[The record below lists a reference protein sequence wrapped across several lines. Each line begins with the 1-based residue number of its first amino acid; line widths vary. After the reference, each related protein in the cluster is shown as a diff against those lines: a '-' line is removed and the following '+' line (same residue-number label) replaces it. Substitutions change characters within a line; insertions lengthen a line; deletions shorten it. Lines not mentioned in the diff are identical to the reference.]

1 MAVISV
7 RFNSKEEKILK
18 TLKDYYNCDSSNLI
32 KRTLLDLYEEIKD
45 REIIE
50 QFEIHIAY
58 LDQLNVQQI
67 EKKFI

>member
-18 TLKDYYNCDSSNLI
+18 TLKNYFNCDSSNLI

-50 QFEIHIAY
+50 QYEDREKTSKSGF
-58 LDQLNVQQI
+58 VKI
-67 EKKFI
+67 EDILE

>member
-18 TLKDYYNCDSSNLI
+18 TLKNYYNCDSSNLI

-50 QFEIHIAY
+50 QFEIK
-58 LDQLNVQQI
+58 
-67 EKKFI
+67 EKSSKSVFVKFEDIID

>member
-7 RFNSKEEKILK
+7 RFNSKEEKILE
-18 TLKDYYNCDSSNLI
+18 TLKNYYNCDSSNLI

-50 QFEIHIAY
+50 QFEVREKASESEF
-58 LDQLNVQQI
+58 VKI
-67 EKKFI
+67 EDIIE